1 MGRSGLIKRCSMR
14 DIDRWR
20 AILFVDKLA
29 ESGLADETSEQI
41 REFLATEHIY
51 LAATQ
56 AISTD

>member
-1 MGRSGLIKRCSMR
+1 MR